1 MLTQDEMWNMTQ
13 DDPGSPS
20 HSVKND
26 PEVWKVY
33 VHSSVTFFL
42 ITEKKIQTCIIIFLI
57 NVIKCMLYNN
67 IVYIKI
73 LYISR
78 FYVL

>member
-33 VHSSVTFFL
+33 VHSQK
-42 ITEKKIQTCIIIFLI
+42 ITEKKNQTCIIIFWI